1 MDIQPNNL
9 ILIRGLPGSGKSTMA
24 RDLRDYYDRPR
35 EVYIFEADDFFTMA
49 DGSYLFERKKLSN
62 AHSVCQER
70 TRLALKYTNNPVI
83 VTNTFTT
90 RKELKPY
97 LDMGNR
103 YGRDILE
110 LVCNGNFESL
120 HDVPANVI
128 DMMRTRWED

>member
-9 ILIRGLPGSGKSTMA
+9 ILIRGLPGSGKSTLA
-24 RDLRDYYDRPR
+24 RDIRDYYDRPR

-49 DGSYLFERKKLSN
+49 DGSYLFERKKLRD
-62 AHSVCQER
+62 AHRVCQER

-83 VTNTFTT
+83 VTNTFMA
-90 RKELKPY
+90 RSELEPY

-110 LVCNGNFESL
+110 LVCTGNYTSV
-120 HDVPANVI
+120 HDVPTEVI
-128 DMMRTRWED
+128 DKMRRRWED